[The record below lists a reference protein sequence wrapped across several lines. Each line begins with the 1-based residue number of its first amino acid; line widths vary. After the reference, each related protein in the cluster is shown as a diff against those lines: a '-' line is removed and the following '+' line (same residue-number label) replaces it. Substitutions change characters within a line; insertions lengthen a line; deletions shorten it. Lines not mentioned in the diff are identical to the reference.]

1 MLRNFV
7 NLSYLPINKAESLK
21 HKDQKSAIHEI
32 LYFSGHGE
40 AVSNRKMAGSN
51 IKRSLGQNIIA
62 ENGQAAK
69 YARVK
74 H

>member
-1 MLRNFV
+1 MGV
-7 NLSYLPINKAESLK
+7 
-21 HKDQKSAIHEI
+21 KSIQTPDYNGARTVHEI